1 MIEKLDPIIYALLV
15 ILFVQL
21 VITFGLIIERGIREN
36 NIKFSILFILTDILF
51 IILCVIIAY
60 ICS

>member
-1 MIEKLDPIIYALLV
+1 MIQELEPIIYALLV
-15 ILFVQL
+15 ILYVQL
-21 VITFGLIIERGIREN
+21 VIIFGLIIERGIREN
-36 NIKFSILFILTDILF
+36 NIKFSILFILIDILF